1 MEYPVIKN
9 ENERIEFV
17 KNLSILDTTPGE
29 NLDRIVKLCH
39 VIFDVPIA
47 NVSIVVDD
55 REWFMTGVG
64 LNSPEEKREYA
75 LCNFTIAG
83 DDIFEVPNALE
94 HPEISKSP
102 LVTDKPGIRYYAG
115 APLKYGDFN
124 LGALCLI
131 DLEPRPPMDERSK
144 TILRELSVMV
154 VREIRIQRILRESM
168 SLIAAH
174 AKL

>member
-1 MEYPVIKN
+1 MKYPVS
-9 ENERIEFV
+9 ENDDERIEFV

-29 NLDRIVKLCH
+29 NLDRIVNLCH
-39 VIFDVPIA
+39 AIFDVPIA
-47 NVSIVVDD
+47 NVSIVVED

-64 LNSPEEKREYA
+64 LNSPEEKREFA

-83 DDIFEVPNALE
+83 DDIFEVPNTLE

-115 APLKYGDFN
+115 APLKYGEFN

-131 DLEPRPPMDERSK
+131 DLKPRPAMDERER

-168 SLIAAH
+168 SMIAANIQM
-174 AKL
+174 